1 MADLLIEDIDA
12 ELYRHLEDH
21 ARINGR
27 TLSEEVEWLMRI
39 GLALPD
45 FEVRGPESPRPDFD

>member
-1 MADLLIEDIDA
+1 MADLLIQDIDS
-12 ELYRHLEDH
+12 ELYLLLEWR

-27 TLSEEVEWLMRI
+27 TLEEEVEWLMRK

-45 FEVRGPESPRPDFD
+45 SRDQDGNVDV

>member
-1 MADLLIEDIDA
+1 MADLLIEDIDP
-12 ELYRHLEDH
+12 ELYRHLEDR

-27 TLSEEVEWLMRI
+27 TLSEEVEWLMRK

-45 FEVRGPESPRPDFD
+45 FEVRGPESA